1 MARRILAV
9 LLLAMAAGQLSDLTG
24 FVDAVEAYRI
34 GGRGS
39 AWAFAVPI
47 LIAETVSGLGL
58 LRGSA
63 LPRRVPSALALVVAI
78 AWTVL
83 GVQAFARGLGL
94 ENCGCF
100 GVHLAPRPASSGG

>member
-39 AWAFAVPI
+39 AWAFTVPI
-47 LIAETVSGLGL
+47 AWPAPARVIWWLAVAGAAGLFRLGL
-58 LRGSA
+58 HRLGFGQR
-63 LPRRVPSALALVVAI
+63 LLIVVASI
-78 AWTVL
+78 GPFV
-83 GVQAFARGLGL
+83 AFAIGIATG
-94 ENCGCF
+94 
-100 GVHLAPRPASSGG
+100 SSWSTWH